1 MKNLSGGL
9 CLPCFT
15 RSLIVCLFLLL
26 SYAAFGEQIT
36 GVANLLGSDGLSSQR
51 VFSLVE
57 GKDGAIWISTRTGVD
72 RYNGRII
79 KNYSLKGDFYCGD
92 LAGRYILL
100 YTTDNGDIYA
110 YDNLGSIYKYSDVYD
125 RFEQIDKL
133 SSTFNGN
140 IHLNKVCPT
149 KDLTLYC
156 LTEGLYKRTNDG
168 QPLQPVV
175 KGLNVSDAVKIGN
188 TLYAA
193 TTTGLM
199 RIEGPQAKPVTSLP
213 KTAIQ
218 SLFYLKDKN
227 ALYVGTFN
235 DGLWKLNLTDLAAQ
249 KIAADN
255 HVFNNPVRAIVRLN
269 NDDLAVGID
278 GGGVY
283 LVSIAGDAARLL
295 IDTSD
300 NKDYWLQGNG
310 VYALLPDTWGNLW
323 VGSYTGGVS
332 NVRFSKAPLQH
343 IVHRQGIANSIANNN
358 VNAIEENPADGSLWF
373 ATDKGLSIN
382 RGTSWEHTLPGYVCL
397 SVCATGSGNMLVG
410 TYGEGFFLLD
420 ANGNVKQHFTKK
432 NGTSASN
439 YFFSIERDKEGDIWV
454 GSIDGYLM
462 HFNPQLK
469 LQHTYILNTIY
480 SIVPMSGSEVAVGTV
495 DGFYVVNK
503 GSRQITQYASAQEQL
518 NNDVSAYIVPMLYN
532 GNKTM
537 WLGTEGGGLSLYD
550 MATRKTLRNYKTAQ
564 GLPSD
569 DVYGLERDSKGRIWI
584 STGKGV
590 AVLTDTL
597 ISAMN
602 YLNLGG
608 EYNKNAS
615 TKLKTGEIVFGS
627 TWGALRFSPLEIGD
641 FDYKASLHILSINVE
656 GLDKDRQSDE
666 LEDIMEGLRK
676 GHVSLAY
683 DRNSFI
689 VDFECLNLK
698 YQDDIGYRYKL
709 EGYDKDFSRNMPF
722 AFAHYKNVA
731 PGSYVLK
738 VCAVKLSDGSVID
751 SCELRIT
758 VSSPWWYSWWAWL
771 IYLLVIGV
779 IIYLSIRYKLSLMRK
794 KQDVD
799 KIRFFI
805 NTAHDIRTPVT
816 LALAPLEDLQAQ
828 EELSENGAYL
838 LGLARQN
845 MRKLNSMTTQLLEFE
860 KLDWNKTSLNL
871 VPVNLNHVLTGEV
884 ASFRN
889 VCEKKDVTLTAS
901 IPDEALCINGDVS
914 LLEMTFDNLIS
925 NACKYTPQ
933 GGKISITLSEHSNKV
948 RVEIA
953 DTGIGIT
960 DEGKKRIFTEVYRDE
975 NARLSGQ
982 PGTGFGLLQV
992 KRIVQALNGTIAF
1005 RSEPDKGTTFVLTFD
1020 RVHAEAYNEVNKHHE
1035 SALLSEFSDDLAT
1048 PQTEASPNA
1057 QTLLIIEDND
1067 DLRAY
1072 LGKTFSVQY
1081 NVVLQPNADDAM
1093 EYLKTGYPDLIIS
1106 DIMMPGTQG
1115 DVFCQQVKNNP
1126 ETAGIPIILLTAK
1139 TDHDAHIQG
1148 LKKGADDYIPKPFS
1162 SEILRLKVA
1171 GLLENRARMRMS
1183 ILKDAMNQAAQPAPE
1198 PTQPEAEPAALPE
1211 TSASDRAFVRKVTDI
1226 LLANIADTDFSID
1239 ALCKEMAMSRTLF
1252 YNRLKSLT
1260 GKAPQDFIRL
1270 LRLEK
1275 AAELLRQGMPVNEVS
1290 LQTGFVNPKYFATV
1304 FKKHFGV
1311 QPSKYTA

>member
-1 MKNLSGGL
+1 MKKPSGRLRLSSYI
-9 CLPCFT
+9 

-36 GVANLLGSDGLSSQR
+36 GVANLLGADGLSSQR

-92 LAGRYILL
+92 LAGRYIML
-100 YTTDNGDIYA
+100 YTADNGDIYA

-125 RFEQIDKL
+125 RFEQIEKL
-133 SSTFNGN
+133 SSSIKGS
-140 IHLNKVCPT
+140 IHLNKVCPA
-149 KDLTLYC
+149 KGLTLYC
-156 LTEGLYKRTNDG
+156 LTEGLYRRAGDG

-175 KGLNVSDAVKIGN
+175 KGLNVIDAVKIGN
-188 TLYAA
+188 ALFAA

-199 RIEGPQAKPVTSLP
+199 RIEGPQAKPVASLP
-213 KTAIQ
+213 KSPIQ

-227 ALYVGTFN
+227 VLYVGTFN
-235 DGLWKLNLTDLAAQ
+235 DGLWKLDVATLAAQ
-249 KIAADN
+249 KIAADS
-255 HVFNNPVRAIVRLN
+255 HVFNNPVRAIVRLSK
-269 NDDLAVGID
+269 DDLAVGID

-283 LVSIAGDAARLL
+283 LVGIADDAARLL

-358 VNAIEENPADGSLWF
+358 VNAIEENPADGSVWY

-382 RGTSWEHTLPGYVCL
+382 RGTSWQHSLPGYVAL
-397 SVCATGSGNMLVG
+397 SVCATGNGDMLVG

-439 YFFSIERDKEGDIWV
+439 YFFSIERDSQGDFWV
-454 GSIDGYLM
+454 GSIDGFLM
-462 HFNPQLK
+462 HFDRNLK

-480 SIVPMSGSEVAVGTV
+480 SIVPLEGNEVAVGTV

-503 GSRQITQYASAQEQL
+503 GTRQITQYASAQEQL
-518 NNDVSAYIVPMLYN
+518 DNDVSAYIIPMLYN
-532 GNKTM
+532 GNNTM
-537 WLGTEGGGLSLYD
+537 WLGTEGGGLRLYD
-550 MATRKTLRNYKTAQ
+550 MASRKTLRNYKTAQ

-584 STGKGV
+584 STGKGM

-615 TKLKTGEIVFGS
+615 TRLRSGEMVFGS
-627 TWGALRFSPLEIGD
+627 TWGALRFSPLEIGAN
-641 FDYKASLHILSINVE
+641 DYKARVNILSINIE
-656 GLDKDRQSDE
+656 GLDKDQQSDE
-666 LEDIMEGLRK
+666 LEQIMEGLRN

-709 EGYDKDFSRNMPF
+709 EGYDKDFSRNVPF
-722 AFAHYKNVA
+722 AFAQYKNVA

-758 VSSPWWYSWWAWL
+758 VSSPWWFSWWAWL
-771 IYLLVIGV
+771 IYLLAIGV
-779 IIYLSIRYKLSLMRK
+779 IVYLSIRYKLSLMRK
-794 KQDVD
+794 KQDAD

-838 LGLARQN
+838 LSLARQN

-871 VPVNLNHVLTGEV
+871 KSVNLNHVLTGEF

-889 VCEKKDVTLTAS
+889 VCEKKDITFTAS
-901 IPDEALCINGDVS
+901 IPDEPLCIMGDVS

-925 NACKYTPQ
+925 NACKYTPE
-933 GGKISITLSEHSNKV
+933 GGKISITLSELSGKV
-948 RVEIA
+948 RVEIS
-953 DTGIGIT
+953 DTGMGIS
-960 DEGKKRIFTEVYRDE
+960 DEDQRHLFTEVYRGD
-975 NARLSGQ
+975 NARQSGQ

-992 KRIVQALNGTIAF
+992 KRIVEALNGTISLNSAT
-1005 RSEPDKGTTFVLTFD
+1005 DKGTTFVLTFD
-1020 RVHAEAYNEVNKHHE
+1020 KVNAPASNVVNKHHE
-1035 SALLSEFSDDLAT
+1035 SALLSEFTDAVCT
-1048 PQTEASPNA
+1048 PQATASPHS

-1067 DLRAY
+1067 DLRTY
-1072 LGKTFSVQY
+1072 LGNTFAAEY
-1081 NVVLQPNADDAM
+1081 NVVLQPSADAALD
-1093 EYLKTGYPDLIIS
+1093 YLKSGYPDLIIS

-1126 ETAGIPIILLTAK
+1126 ETAGIPVILLTAK
-1139 TDHDAHIQG
+1139 TDRDAHLEG
-1148 LKKGADDYIPKPFS
+1148 LRKGADDYIPKPFS

-1183 ILKDAMNQAAQPAPE
+1183 ILKDAMNQAAQPE
-1198 PTQPEAEPAALPE
+1198 QPAEPPQTPVAEAPE
-1211 TSASDRAFVRKVTDI
+1211 TSAADLAFVRKVTDI

-1239 ALCKEMAMSRTLF
+1239 SLCKEMAMSRTLF

-1275 AAELLRQGMPVNEVS
+1275 AAELLRQGLCVNDVA